1 VWSRKTS
8 RLKAA
13 RGMSKGASDHW
24 FDAIISDVFDVEFIP
39 PESVRHLASPM
50 VALAGVSVLVF

>member
-1 VWSRKTS
+1 VEQKNEPPEGSSPHVKR
-8 RLKAA
+8 
-13 RGMSKGASDHW
+13 ASDHR
-24 FDAIISDVFDVEFIP
+24 FDAMISDVFDVEFIP